1 LPEIERAAVGLCGRS
16 GPDAIVTEARI
27 AQPTAALRR
36 GPVLA
41 ACMMATFMVA
51 VEGSIVGTAMP
62 TIVAELGGFHLF
74 SWVFAAYLLS
84 QAVTVPIYGR
94 LADLYGR
101 KRVFF
106 AGAALFLVSSAA
118 CGFAWGMLPLI
129 VFRTL
134 QGIGAGAVQPIAYT
148 IAGDIY
154 TPAERA
160 RVQGFLSG
168 MFGLAAVTGPALGAF
183 LVERGS
189 WPAVFWINLP
199 IGAAA
204 ITMLALFLDE
214 RVERQHRPIDFPG
227 SLLLMIGAGALM
239 VALVQARGL
248 PGSVLI
254 ALVVGGLLALVAL
267 IAHERQA
274 IEPMVPLALW
284 GRRIIAISNLG
295 ALTIGAMMM
304 GVTAFLPTYVQG
316 AMGRSAGV
324 AGAAMSMMSIS
335 WTFSSIAAGRL
346 MVRTSY
352 RAAALAGA
360 LLLVAGSATL
370 IALEPSR
377 GPLWAGAGALLM
389 GLGMGFCNTTF
400 VVSAQAG
407 VTWRERGAAT
417 SSVLFMRTVGQS
429 LGAGLFGGLLNYGL
443 YRPGADVGD
452 LIERLMEPGRRSALD
467 PAEIARLTDAI
478 AGALHGVYLIVGL
491 LALVA
496 LVLPLWIPASLSPR
510 QPAP

>member
-1 LPEIERAAVGLCGRS
+1 M
-16 GPDAIVTEARI
+16 TEADI
-27 AQPTAALRR
+27 AQQAAAPRR
-36 GPVLA
+36 GLILA

-51 VEGSIVGTAMP
+51 VESSIVGTAMP

-94 LADLYGR
+94 LADMFGR

-106 AGAALFLVSSAA
+106 AGAGLFLVSSAA

-129 VFRTL
+129 VFRAL
-134 QGIGAGAVQPIAYT
+134 QGLGAGAIQPIAYT

-160 RVQGFLSG
+160 RVQGWLSG
-168 MFGLAAVTGPALGAF
+168 VFGVAAVAGPALGAF
-183 LVERGS
+183 LVEHGS

-199 IGAAA
+199 IGVAA
-204 ITMLALFLDE
+204 IAMLVLFFDE
-214 RVERQHRPIDFPG
+214 RTISQRRPIDFPG
-227 SLLLMIGAGALM
+227 SLLLMVGAGALM
-239 VALVQARGL
+239 LALVQARNLSGT
-248 PGSVLI
+248 VLG
-254 ALVVGGLLALVAL
+254 ALVIGGLLALVAL
-267 IAHERQA
+267 IAHERRA
-274 IEPMVPLALW
+274 VEPMVPLALW
-284 GRRIIAISNLG
+284 SRRIIAISNLG
-295 ALTIGAMMM
+295 ALTIGAVMM

-324 AGAAMSMMSIS
+324 AGAAMGAMSIS
-335 WTFSSIAAGRL
+335 WAFSSIAAGRL

-352 RAAALAGA
+352 RAAALVGA
-360 LLLVAGSATL
+360 LLLVAGSAIL

-377 GPLWAGAGALLM
+377 GPLWAAAGALSM
-389 GLGMGFCNTTF
+389 GLGMGFCNTAF
-400 VVSAQAG
+400 VVAAQAS
-407 VTWRERGAAT
+407 VTWHERGAAT

-443 YRPGADVGD
+443 YRPGAEVGD
-452 LIERLMEPGRRSALD
+452 LIDRLMEPGRRSALD

-478 AGALHGVYLIVGL
+478 AGALHNVYLIVGL
-491 LALVA
+491 FALIA
-496 LVLPLWIPASLSPR
+496 LILPLWIPAHLSAR
-510 QPAP
+510 DKG

>member
-1 LPEIERAAVGLCGRS
+1 MTA
-16 GPDAIVTEARI
+16 ARI
-27 AQPTAALRR
+27 AQPTAAPRR
-36 GPVLA
+36 GAVLA

-51 VEGSIVGTAMP
+51 VENSIVGTAMP

-118 CGFAWGMLPLI
+118 CGLAWGMLPLI

-134 QGIGAGAVQPIAYT
+134 QGLGAGALQPVAYT
-148 IAGDIY
+148 IVGDIY
-154 TPAERA
+154 NSAERA
-160 RVQGFLSG
+160 RIQGWLSG
-168 MFGLAAVTGPALGAF
+168 VFGLAAVIGPALGAF
-183 LVERGS
+183 LVEHGS
-189 WPAVFWINLP
+189 WPAVFWVNLP
-199 IGAAA
+199 IGAVAV
-204 ITMLALFLDE
+204 TMLALFLDE
-214 RVERQHRPIDFPG
+214 RTVPHRRPIDFPG
-227 SLLLMIGAGALM
+227 SVLLMIGAGALM
-239 VALVQARGL
+239 LALVQARSLPAAALAGL
-248 PGSVLI
+248 
-254 ALVVGGLLALVAL
+254 LVVGLAALVAL
-267 IAHERQA
+267 IAHERHA
-274 IEPMVPLALW
+274 IDPMVPLALW

-295 ALTIGAMMM
+295 ALIIGAVMM
-304 GVTAFLPTYVQG
+304 GVIAFLPTYVQG

-324 AGAAMSMMSIS
+324 AGAAMGAMSIS
-335 WTFSSIAAGRL
+335 WTFSSFAAGRL

-352 RAAALAGA
+352 RAAALVGA
-360 LLLVAGSATL
+360 LLLIAGSLFL
-370 IALEPSR
+370 IALEPAR
-377 GPLWAGAGALLM
+377 GPLWAAAGAFLM
-389 GLGMGFCNTTF
+389 GLGMGFCNTAF
-400 VVSAQAG
+400 LVSAQAN
-407 VTWRERGAAT
+407 VAWRERGAAT

-429 LGAGLFGGLLNYGL
+429 LGAGLFGALLNYSL

-452 LIERLMEPGRRSALD
+452 LVDRLMEPARRSTLD

-491 LALVA
+491 LALIA

-510 QPAP
+510 QPAPPEPEPVKRSP

>member
-1 LPEIERAAVGLCGRS
+1 V
-16 GPDAIVTEARI
+16 
-27 AQPTAALRR
+27 
-36 GPVLA
+36 
-41 ACMMATFMVA
+41 
-51 VEGSIVGTAMP
+51 
-62 TIVAELGGFHLF
+62 
-74 SWVFAAYLLS
+74 
-84 QAVTVPIYGR
+84 
-94 LADLYGR
+94 
-101 KRVFF
+101 
-106 AGAALFLVSSAA
+106 
-118 CGFAWGMLPLI
+118 
-129 VFRTL
+129 
-134 QGIGAGAVQPIAYT
+134 
-148 IAGDIY
+148 
-154 TPAERA
+154 
-160 RVQGFLSG
+160 
-168 MFGLAAVTGPALGAF
+168 
-183 LVERGS
+183 
-189 WPAVFWINLP
+189 VFWINLP

-214 RVERQHRPIDFPG
+214 RIEKQRRPIDFPG
-227 SLLLMIGAGALM
+227 SLLLMVGAGALM

-248 PGSVLI
+248 SSSVLG

-267 IAHERQA
+267 IAHERRT

-295 ALTIGAMMM
+295 ALTIGMMMM

-324 AGAAMSMMSIS
+324 AGAAMSMMSFS

-352 RAAALAGA
+352 RMAALAGA
-360 LLLVAGSATL
+360 LLLIAGSAML
-370 IALEPSR
+370 IALEPTR
-377 GPLWAGAGALLM
+377 GPLWAGGGALLM

-443 YRPGADVGD
+443 YRPGTDVGD

-491 LALVA
+491 LAVVA
-496 LVLPLWIPASLSPR
+496 LILPLWIPADLSPGDR
-510 QPAP
+510 R